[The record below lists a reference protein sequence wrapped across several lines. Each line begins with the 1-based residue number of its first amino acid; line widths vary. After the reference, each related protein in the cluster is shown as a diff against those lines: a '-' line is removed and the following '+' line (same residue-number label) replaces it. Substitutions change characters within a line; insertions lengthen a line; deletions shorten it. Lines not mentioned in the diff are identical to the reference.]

1 MKKINKKKIVK
12 KENNKK
18 TKRIIV
24 NLLFVL
30 IFLGTLSFFIKEK
43 NMENKI
49 VENKLKES
57 NYKIENVSS
66 NANVENK
73 NISKENTVNT
83 SNVENTNSEK
93 RYEKENIIEEYK
105 GYDVIAKL
113 EIPKINLETYVL
125 KTYSEEALN
134 VSVVKFYGADPNK
147 EGNFCVAGHN
157 FKNNNM
163 FKNLKKLEKGDNL
176 FVIDKNGEKIEYQVY
191 DVYKVLPENV
201 ECLSQETN
209 SKKEITLITCTN
221 DSKKRIIIKA
231 RERN

>member
-1 MKKINKKKIVK
+1 MKK
-12 KENNKK
+12 
-18 TKRIIV
+18 IIV
-24 NLLFVL
+24 NLFFIL
-30 IFLGTLSFFIKEK
+30 IFLGTGMFFIKEK
-43 NMENKI
+43 NIENRI
-49 VENKLKES
+49 LDNKLKES

-73 NISKENTVNT
+73 NINKENIGSTN
-83 SNVENTNSEK
+83 NVENTNSEK

-163 FKNLKKLEKGDNL
+163 FKNLKKLEIGDNL
-176 FVIDKNGEKIEYQVY
+176 FVIDKNGEKIEYEIY
-191 DVYKVLPENV
+191 AVYKVLPENV

-209 SKKEITLITCTN
+209 GEKQITLITCTN
-221 DSKKRIIIKA
+221 DSKERIIIKA

>member
-49 VENKLKES
+49 VENKLRES
-57 NYKIENVSS
+57 NYNIENVSS
-66 NANVENK
+66 D
-73 NISKENTVNT
+73 ISKEDGKNI
-83 SNVENTNSEK
+83 TNSTNNINSTNSTK
-93 RYEKENIIEEYK
+93 QYEKENIIEEYK

-125 KTYSEEALN
+125 KTYSEEALKI
-134 VSVVKFYGADPNK
+134 SVVKFYGADPNK

-163 FKNLKKLEKGDNL
+163 FKNLKKLEKEDNL
-176 FVIDKNGEKIEYQVY
+176 FVTDEDGQKIEYEIY

-209 SKKEITLITCTN
+209 GEKQITLITCTN
-221 DSKKRIIIKA
+221 DSKERIIIKA

>member
-1 MKKINKKKIVK
+1 MKK
-12 KENNKK
+12 
-18 TKRIIV
+18 IIV
-24 NLLFVL
+24 NLFFIL
-30 IFLGTLSFFIKEK
+30 IFLGTGMFFIKEK
-43 NMENKI
+43 NIENRI
-49 VENKLKES
+49 LDNKLKES

-73 NISKENTVNT
+73 NINKENIGSTN
-83 SNVENTNSEK
+83 NVENTNSEK

-163 FKNLKKLEKGDNL
+163 FKNLKKLEIGDNL
-176 FVIDKNGEKIEYQVY
+176 FVIDEKQGRIEYEVF

-209 SKKEITLITCTN
+209 GEKQVTLITCTN
-221 DSKKRIIIKA
+221 DSKERIIIKA
-231 RERN
+231 RERD